1 MAMML
6 TLREGVRSVAFK
18 VAAVGWINHPIN
30 KGFAREGKNHPI
42 NYKRIALTLL
52 NDPSAVITLIEYF
65 PAPDVKERVDEI
77 VDLLRFD
84 HVRPGSVYCVRSR
97 GSRAARTV
105 ARIHGLGR
113 IWQDAM
119 GMEPTYIIEIIAER
133 FDGLSRDDQEK
144 TLIHELLH
152 IPHGFKGGFRHH
164 KGYMNSETVETWY
177 KRLQQ
182 KRSEGT
188 S

>member
-1 MAMML
+1 MML

-18 VAAVGWINHPIN
+18 VAAVGWIDHPIN
-30 KGFAREGKNHPI
+30 KAFAREGKNHPI

-52 NDPSAVITLIEYF
+52 NDPSAVTTLIEYF

-97 GSRAARTV
+97 GSRAARTI

-164 KGYMNSETVETWY
+164 RNYVNAETVETWY
-177 KRLQQ
+177 RRYQQ
-182 KRSEGT
+182 KKDEG
-188 S
+188 SRP